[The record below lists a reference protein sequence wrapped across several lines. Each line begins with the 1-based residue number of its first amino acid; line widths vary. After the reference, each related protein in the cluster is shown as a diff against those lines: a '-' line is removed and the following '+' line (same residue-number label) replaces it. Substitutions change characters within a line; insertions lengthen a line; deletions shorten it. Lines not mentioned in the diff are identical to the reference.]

1 MTFIKKILYNSKV
14 FSGVNV
20 ALIDNNKNIVSLN
33 SVADLLGAKTRN
45 LKIYE
50 DKGLLPNKGENKLYT
65 LNDVKK
71 IAFVHYLAGINKVN
85 ANGIKFINKLMD
97 EYMSKEEVDK
107 LLSEIEIEFEKTPDK
122 EIYEAESF

>member
-1 MTFIKKILYNSKV
+1 M
-14 FSGVNV
+14 